1 MLMLLHRQTHESHI
15 NKLQLYFMQCTNH
28 VHHARDIRM
37 HQSGSPLPVCE
48 RCDHESTGVAQVLVA
63 VGQEGV
69 DHAGHHVVILP
80 VVAHLTQPL
89 KVNLAGHI
97 WAWHGG
103 AQVTH
108 TQTDTQTHR
117 CQIVARRVLACWACS
132 PSTKWPMSVCVCVCV
147 CVCAY
152 AVSVCVCVCVRM
164 CACACVCVCVYIVLT
179 HLHQLGQHIS
189 GMHIQHHQCSEG
201 GSVLFI

>member
-1 MLMLLHRQTHESHI
+1 MLGT
-15 NKLQLYFMQCTNH
+15 Y
-28 VHHARDIRM
+28 

-97 WAWHGG
+97 WAWHSR

-117 CQIVARRVLACWACS
+117 CQIMARRVLACWACP

-147 CVCAY
+147 CVCACS
-152 AVSVCVCVCVRM
+152 VCVCMQCVCVCVCV
-164 CACACVCVCVYIVLT
+164 CVYVCVHVHACVCVCTSSSLISTSLASTSLACTSSTTSAPRVVRFCLFSFPRTRLT
-179 HLHQLGQHIS
+179 ILSIWS
-189 GMHIQHHQCSEG
+189 
-201 GSVLFI
+201 LFCCK